1 MTATLPKHEQ
11 FHNDLISRVMGYLSV
26 AMKDEE
32 SRRRTDR
39 IGGNLYYGRHWQIAM
54 PQNRSA
60 LTVNVTKA
68 LIDHKISIMTKQQP
82 TPVVE
87 CTDYGDEEAAK
98 LMRSALTA
106 WWSRDRMQEKLENAL
121 LLANNTR
128 TCAYKAL
135 WDTSLFD
142 GAGDITADLIPGYRL
157 ILDPRTKNKNR
168 MQFIGDVAQMSRSR
182 AMLLFPHAAKEI
194 KEAPAVDAASP
205 DGNYSSPIRSAWKRI
220 YVDFPGVAILNGRPV
235 VTAFTNQPSGGG
247 ITEEEVVVVELY
259 HRDLTTEKVMRPKKD
274 EFGQAHQRVST
285 DEHGMPQ
292 FEELE
297 AEIRSLEDG
306 TQVSIPQYRL
316 VMEDV
321 FEEVH
326 VLKYPHWRRTTMLLP
341 DMKII
346 EDIAWDYPA
355 PYALVND
362 GTALEGP
369 WVKGCSLDLEDLQ
382 AQLNVSLSLMVDNL
396 RFSAYRALLAG
407 NGAQLEKN
415 NLNISPG
422 EVIRAGD
429 INQIKW
435 LDFPQLSG
443 DWFQWLN
450 SSISLM
456 ERIIGATGIMQG
468 EAAGRVDSASGY
480 DLLAEIG
487 GSRLVKATQVSVERP
502 IAELCEIVGCFM
514 QKHYTERHAVMV
526 ENAEGSVSAQR
537 LGPASLQGSFSYKI
551 LTGSSMAW
559 SQSSVRAR
567 VIEDLNLG
575 LRDKVSAWKNPAVG
589 IDDWRQIEA
598 RMATQPPQLN
608 PAPPPR
614 TRQQLPKSPG
624 GKKPSKTPQA

>member
-1 MTATLPKHEQ
+1 MTSTVPKSEKFQ
-11 FHNDLISRVMGYLSV
+11 DDLTERLMGYLSI

-39 IGGNLYYGRHWQIAM
+39 IGGNLYYGRHWQVAM

-82 TPVVE
+82 MPVVE

-98 LMRSALTA
+98 IMRSALSA
-106 WWSRDRMQEKLENAL
+106 WWARDRMQKKLERAL

-128 TCAYKAL
+128 TAAYKAM
-135 WDTSLFD
+135 WDPTMFD
-142 GAGDITADLIPGYRL
+142 GAGDVTVDVVPGYRL
-157 ILDPRTKNKNR
+157 ILDPRTDDKNR
-168 MQFIGDVAQMSRSR
+168 MQFIGDVAQMSRTR
-182 AMLLFPHAAKEI
+182 AMLLYPHAAKEI
-194 KEAPAVDAASP
+194 EAAPSVDAASP
-205 DGNYSSPIRSAWKRI
+205 DGQYSSPIRGAWKRI

-247 ITEEEVVVVELY
+247 LTEEEVVVAEIY
-259 HRDLTTEKVMRPKKD
+259 HRDLTTEKVLRPKKN
-274 EFGQAHQRVST
+274 EFGEAHQRPTV
-285 DEHGMPQ
+285 DESGMPQ

-297 AEIRSLEDG
+297 PEMQHLADG
-306 TQVSIPQYRL
+306 TQISLPRFKL
-316 VMEDV
+316 LMEDV
-321 FEEVH
+321 LEEVH
-326 VLKYPHWRRTTMLLP
+326 VLKYPHWRRSTLLLP
-341 DMKII
+341 DMKVI
-346 EDIAWDYPA
+346 EDVAWDYPA
-355 PYALVND
+355 PYALVSD
-362 GTALEGP
+362 GGTLEGP
-369 WVKGCSLDLEDLQ
+369 WVKGSGLDLEDLQ
-382 AQLNVSLSLMVDNL
+382 AQVNVSLSLMVDNL

-429 INQIKW
+429 INQIKF

-443 DWFQWLN
+443 EWFQWLN

-468 EAAGRVDSASGY
+468 EAAGRVDSAAGY
-480 DLLAEIG
+480 DILAEIG
-487 GSRLVKATQVSVERP
+487 GSRMVKATQVSVERP
-502 IAELCEIVGCFM
+502 IAELCEIIGQFM

-526 ENAEGSVSAQR
+526 ENAQGAVSAQR

-559 SQSSVRAR
+559 SQSAVRAR
-567 VIEDLNLG
+567 VLEDFQQG
-575 LRDKVSAWKNPAVG
+575 LRDKVSVWKHPAVG
-589 IDDWRQIEA
+589 IDDWRQIEQ

-614 TRQQLPKSPG
+614 TRQQLPKAGS
-624 GKKPSKTPQA
+624 KKSKTPPHA